1 MTLGNP
7 EQLSLLLV
15 EDSPADVFLVKEA
28 MREEGLS
35 FNLNVAN
42 DGESAMR
49 ILDLVDAGPEN
60 AAPNL
65 LLLDVNVPR
74 RTGIEVLER
83 LRRSPRCGKIPV
95 VIISSSDSPADRRL
109 AHDMGATAYFRKP
122 SNLEDFMKLGQL
134 VRRLHD
140 EAHGSAA

>member
-1 MTLGNP
+1 MTANP

-35 FNLNVAN
+35 FNLSVAS

-109 AHDMGATAYFRKP
+109 AHDMGATEYFRKP
-122 SNLEDFMKLGQL
+122 SNLADFMKLGQL
-134 VRRLHD
+134 VRRLHE
-140 EAHGSAA
+140 EAQGSAA